1 MLANLRKRKKSKSNT
16 AHSNIAQQGGDDMN
30 NAKVIQVIQT
40 VSVKGNGTELDPC
53 REVIQ
58 YWDFEGNLIVT
69 KDPLKMDP

>member
-1 MLANLRKRKKSKSNT
+1 
-16 AHSNIAQQGGDDMN
+16 MN

-40 VSVKGNGTELDPC
+40 VSVKGNSTELDLC

-58 YWDFEGNLIVT
+58 CWDFEGNLIVT

>member
-1 MLANLRKRKKSKSNT
+1 
-16 AHSNIAQQGGDDMN
+16 MN

-40 VSVKGNGTELDPC
+40 VTVKGNGTELDPC